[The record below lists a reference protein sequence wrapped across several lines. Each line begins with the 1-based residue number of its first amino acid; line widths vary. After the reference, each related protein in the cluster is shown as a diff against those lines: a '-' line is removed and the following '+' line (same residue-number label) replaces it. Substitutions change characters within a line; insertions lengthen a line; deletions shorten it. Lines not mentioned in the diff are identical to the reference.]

1 MHWYQA
7 NESPMISFEKINLE
21 YQPGCFALQDI
32 SFTLESGSFTFL
44 TGHSGAGKSS
54 LLKLIARLERPTSG
68 EIQIGNI
75 AYSELKPRQEP
86 ALRQQMG
93 VVFQDNQLL
102 HDRSVF
108 DNVAF
113 PLIIGGY
120 KYADINKRVS
130 AALNK
135 VGLSDKALDQP
146 QSLSGG
152 EQQRVGIARAIVA
165 RPKLL
170 LADEPTGN
178 LDADI
183 SAEIMQLLMQFNA
196 SGVTVLIATHD
207 QGILSTFN
215 HPRLRLNQGQL
226 VTVEGCEHATGG
238 QSTDNERSASRTRRS
253 GATAHARRL
262 V

>member
-1 MHWYQA
+1 
-7 NESPMISFEKINLE
+7 MISFDRVSLE
-21 YQPGCFALQDI
+21 YQPGRFALQDV
-32 SFTLESGSFTFL
+32 SFTLEPGSFTYL

-68 EIQIGNI
+68 DILAGNI
-75 AYSELKPRQEP
+75 RYSQLRKRQEP

-93 VVFQDNQLL
+93 IIFQDNQLL
-102 HDRSVF
+102 NDRTVF

-120 KYADINKRVS
+120 KFADIETRVS
-130 AALNK
+130 AALKK
-135 VGLSDKALDQP
+135 VGLSDKAADEP

-152 EQQRVGIARAIVA
+152 EQQRVGIARAVVA
-165 RPKLL
+165 RPKIL

-178 LDADI
+178 LDAEI

-196 SGVTVLIATHD
+196 SGVTVLLATHD
-207 QGILSTFN
+207 EGLLNTFN
-215 HPRLRLNQGQL
+215 FPRLVIKQGRLIQSGDQRR
-226 VTVEGCEHATGG
+226 TVIE
-238 QSTDNERSASRTRRS
+238 STPTRRS
-253 GATAHARRL
+253 STSLRQRSKNS

>member
-1 MHWYQA
+1 MRWYQT
-7 NESPMISFEKINLE
+7 NEHPMISFEQIDLE
-21 YQPGCFALQDI
+21 YQPGRFALQDI

-54 LLKLIARLERPTSG
+54 LLRLIARLERPTSG

-75 AYSELKPRQEP
+75 AYSKLRPRQEP

-120 KYADINKRVS
+120 NYTDINKRVS

-135 VGLSDKALDQP
+135 VGLSDKAIDQP
-146 QSLSGG
+146 ESLSGG

-207 QGILSTFN
+207 QGLLSTFN
-215 HPRLRLNQGQL
+215 YPRLRLNQGQL
-226 VTVEGCEHATGG
+226 VTEEASEQVAGR
-238 QSTDNERSASRTRRS
+238 QSTDNERLASRIRHS
-253 GATAHARRL
+253 GANAQQER
-262 V
+262 

>member
-1 MHWYQA
+1 
-7 NESPMISFEKINLE
+7 MISFERVSLE
-21 YQPGCFALQDI
+21 YQAGRFALKDV
-32 SFTLESGSFTFL
+32 SFALDSGSFTFL

-54 LLKLIARLERPTSG
+54 LLRLIARLESPTSG
-68 EIQIGNI
+68 NIQIGNI
-75 AYSELKPRQEP
+75 DYSRLRPRQEP

-102 HDRSVF
+102 NDRSVF
-108 DNVAF
+108 DNVAL

-120 KYADINKRVS
+120 KFANIPTRVT
-130 AALNK
+130 AALKK
-135 VGLSDKALDQP
+135 VGLAGKAFDAP

-152 EQQRVGIARAIVA
+152 EQQRVGIARAVVA

-196 SGVTVLIATHD
+196 SGVTVLLATHD
-207 QGILSTFN
+207 EGLLNTFRY
-215 HPRLRLNQGQL
+215 PRLMLNQGQIS
-226 VTVEGCEHATGG
+226 
-238 QSTDNERSASRTRRS
+238 Q
-253 GATAHARRL
+253 
-262 V
+262 

>member
-1 MHWYQA
+1 
-7 NESPMISFEKINLE
+7 MISFKQVNLE
-21 YQPGCFALQDI
+21 YQPGRFALRDI
-32 SFTLESGSFTFL
+32 TFSLASGSFTFL

-54 LLKLIARLERPTSG
+54 LLRLIARLERPTSG
-68 EIQIGNI
+68 EIGIGNI

-93 VVFQDNQLL
+93 IVFQDNQLL

-108 DNVAF
+108 DNVAL

-120 KYADINKRVS
+120 KYADINTRVS

-135 VGLSDKALDQP
+135 VGLSDKAVDP
-146 QSLSGG
+146 PESLSGG

-207 QGILSTFN
+207 QGLLNTFN
-215 HPRLRLNQGQL
+215 YPRLKLSQGQL
-226 VTVEGCEHATGG
+226 LGENRATHSAHK
-238 QSTDNERSASRTRRS
+238 QSPDSDHPASPIRRS
-253 GATAHARRL
+253 STAQQ
-262 V
+262 